1 MGVKG
6 PEKIKEKLTACLD
19 PKLLVDLAADL
30 LFVKGHSTIRKTDGP
45 GDGGRDL
52 FSIDRNGDKLLVQC
66 KFHEDCDKTSSSRE
80 LSELPMALIK
90 FNYKKGIFITN
101 GKISPQSKREYLD
114 NYSHLDLTFI
124 DGNDLAMEV
133 IDSPLLKAVWFDGH
147 DFHKISN
154 SISFP
159 ILLREHNEDLP
170 LIITRHFDDTEVENL
185 IYELNVVFSNFS
197 FTFKNSF
204 FSTDCFEPY
213 KAPEP
218 LSNEEGGS
226 SLFSFSEIII
236 EGLNT
241 LADIDS
247 TRVKISKIIF
257 SWLGDRFDG
266 ITLRFG
272 IPSLIAKDDSKIE
285 LNISPE
291 SFINTKDYTGKE
303 LDFYNLDG
311 HEFWSGVNDA
321 RVTEAG
327 LIRLYCHKLNV
338 CLDYPINSRL
348 AWKQQLTRIAS
359 IENLKTKWNKSI
371 FALVEKYDEW
381 PYSDIEEP
389 DEAGLWIDNK
399 KIICAWFH
407 FSLLGWPSDVRSRN
421 NDGLGSI
428 FKLPDDAEWLD
439 KLDSIK
445 NCLPSYKNVELIEP
459 AVARHMIAIIGE
471 DPMGLEEKVLYHT
484 GEVINYPEGIPSPI
498 LPNSRIPRLEIVFA
512 YHEDTVV
519 ESDVIKLFIDQESV
533 TDVECDIM
541 NDHCH
546 VRINLKLESTQ
557 TKSSSEVLNEVTQL
571 AEQILNKLI
580 TIMPKECIVITR
592 EYWKKKY
599 NLSLGIDWQ
608 ESGKHYYGFTNTK
621 TDNELMDF
629 HEIMNRLTS

>member
-19 PKLLVDLAADL
+19 PKLLVDLTADL
-30 LFVKGHSTIRKTDGP
+30 LFVKGHNKIRKTDGP

-52 FSIDRNGDKLLVQC
+52 FSIDESGDKLLVQC
-66 KFHEDCDKTSSSRE
+66 KFHEDCEKTSSSRE

-114 NYSHLDLTFI
+114 NYHNLDLTFI

-154 SISFP
+154 MISFP
-159 ILLREHNEDLP
+159 VLLREHKEDLP
-170 LIITRHFDDTEVENL
+170 LIITKHFDETDIDNL
-185 IYELNVVFSNFS
+185 ISELNSVFSEFV
-197 FTFKNSF
+197 FTLKNNF

-241 LADIDS
+241 LADIEN
-247 TRVKISKIIF
+247 TKVKISKIIF

-272 IPSLIAKDDSKIE
+272 IPSLISKDDVKIE
-285 LNISPE
+285 LDLCPE
-291 SFINTKDYTGKE
+291 SFIKTRDYTGTE
-303 LDFYNLDG
+303 LDFYNLDNN
-311 HEFWSGVNDA
+311 ELWSGINDA

-348 AWKQQLTRIAS
+348 AWKEQLTRIAS
-359 IENLKTKWNKSI
+359 IENLKTRWNKSI

-381 PYSDIEEP
+381 PYSDIQEP
-389 DEAGLWIDNK
+389 DESGLWIDNEK
-399 KIICAWFH
+399 MVCGWFH

-428 FKLPDDAEWLD
+428 FKLPDDAEWME

-445 NCLPSYKNVELIEP
+445 SNLLCYKSVELIEP
-459 AVARHMIAIIGE
+459 AVARHMIAIIGA

-498 LPNSRIPRLEIVFA
+498 LPNSRIPCLEVVLA
-512 YHEDTVV
+512 YREGTIV
-519 ESDVIKLFIDQESV
+519 ESDIIKLFSDQESV
-533 TDVECDIM
+533 INVECDIM

-546 VRINLKLESTQ
+546 IRLNLKLESNQ
-557 TKSSSEVLNEVTQL
+557 SQSSTEVLTEASQL
-571 AEQILNKLI
+571 AEQILNKLE
-580 TIMPKECIVITR
+580 TIMPDEYLVITR

-599 NLSLGIDWQ
+599 KLSLGIDWQ
-608 ESGKHYYGFTNTK
+608 DSGKHYGFSNQK
-621 TDNELMDF
+621 TDNELMDYQ
-629 HEIMNRLTS
+629 EIMDRLTS

>member
-1 MGVKG
+1 
-6 PEKIKEKLTACLD
+6 
-19 PKLLVDLAADL
+19 
-30 LFVKGHSTIRKTDGP
+30 
-45 GDGGRDL
+45 
-52 FSIDRNGDKLLVQC
+52 
-66 KFHEDCDKTSSSRE
+66 
-80 LSELPMALIK
+80 
-90 FNYKKGIFITN
+90 
-101 GKISPQSKREYLD
+101 
-114 NYSHLDLTFI
+114 
-124 DGNDLAMEV
+124 MEV
-133 IDSPLLKAVWFDGH
+133 IDNPLLKAVWFDGH

-154 SISFP
+154 SISLP

-170 LIITRHFDDTEVENL
+170 LIITKHFDDAEVENL
-185 IYELNVVFSNFS
+185 INELNAAFNQFI
-197 FTFKNSF
+197 FTFKHSF
-204 FSTDCFEPY
+204 FGTDCFEPY

-226 SLFSFSEIII
+226 SLFYFSEIII

-241 LADIDS
+241 LADIEN
-247 TRVKISKIIF
+247 TKVKISEIIF
-257 SWLGDRFDG
+257 SWLGERFG
-266 ITLRFG
+266 GMTLRFG
-272 IPSLIAKDDSKIE
+272 IPSLISKDNSKIE

-303 LDFYNLDG
+303 LDFYNLDNN
-311 HEFWSGVNDA
+311 EAWSGVNDA

-348 AWKQQLTRIAS
+348 AWKEQLTRVAS

-371 FALVEKYDEW
+371 FALVDKYDEW
-381 PYSDIEEP
+381 PYSDIQEP
-389 DEAGLWIDNK
+389 DEAEFWIDNNR
-399 KIICAWFH
+399 IICAWFH
-407 FSLLGWPSDVRSRN
+407 FSLLGWPSDVRSRS

-445 NCLPSYKNVELIEP
+445 NCLSSYENVELIEP
-459 AVARHMIAIIGE
+459 AIARHMIAIIGG

-498 LPNSRIPRLEIVFA
+498 LPNSRIPRLEIVLA
-512 YHEDTVV
+512 YHEYTVV
-519 ESDVIKLFIDQESV
+519 ESDVIQLFNDQESV
-533 TDVECDIM
+533 TNVECDTM

-546 VRINLKLESTQ
+546 VRFNLNLQSNQ
-557 TKSSSEVLNEVTQL
+557 TKSSTEVLNEVSQL
-571 AEQILNKLI
+571 AEQILNKLK
-580 TIMPKECIVITR
+580 TIMPKECLVITR

-608 ESGKHYYGFTNTK
+608 ESSKHYGFTNTK
-621 TDNELMDF
+621 AENELMDF